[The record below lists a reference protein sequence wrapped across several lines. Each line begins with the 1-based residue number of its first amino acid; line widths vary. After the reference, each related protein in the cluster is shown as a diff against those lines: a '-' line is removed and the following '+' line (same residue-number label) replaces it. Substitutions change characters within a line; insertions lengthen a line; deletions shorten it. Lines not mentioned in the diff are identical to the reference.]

1 MAKITDEMKEIAG
14 KTKGFAL
21 ATVTQD
27 GDPHVIPVGF
37 GRILSDDE
45 ILLVDVFM
53 RKTLENIRA
62 NPKVVV
68 SIWDFENIKGYEFK
82 GNARIETSGS
92 AFDESVKRVKG
103 ILPQLDAKGAIIVKV
118 DSIYIRTPGPD
129 AGKMVT

>member
-53 RKTLENIRA
+53 RRTLENIRA

-92 AFDESVKRVKG
+92 AFDESVKMVKG

-129 AGKMVT
+129 AGKLVT

>member
-92 AFDESVKRVKG
+92 AFDESVKMVKG

-129 AGKMVT
+129 AGKLVT